1 MRALVTGASG
11 FVGRHL
17 ITHLQHRGDAVAAI
31 DRHTGVDILDE
42 TAVRK
47 AIGDARP
54 NVVYHLAAWSD
65 VGGSWSDP
73 MAVFRVNAEGTLRV
87 LQACTEHRVDR
98 VLLVGSADVYGPVT
112 EDELPLT
119 EEAPLRPA
127 SPYAASKAAAD
138 LLGLQAWL
146 GHELGVIRV
155 RAFNHHGPG
164 QTSRFVA
171 AALAERVARN
181 EAAGDPIV
189 TVGNLSARRDFTDVR
204 DVVVAYRLLA
214 EQGQP
219 GEAYNVCSGSAVSIT
234 EIAELLLRMASIPMR
249 LETDPSLSRPVD
261 VPVLLGDDTKLR
273 EATGWRPTIPIET
286 TLADTLDDA
295 RRRMRSE
302 RIAETSSPGG
312 RDR

>member
-11 FVGRHL
+11 FVGEYLIAHL
-17 ITHLQHRGDAVAAI
+17 EDRGDEVVAV

-42 TAVRK
+42 AAVRK
-47 AIGDARP
+47 VIGDARP
-54 NVVYHLAAWSD
+54 DVVYHLAAWSD

-87 LQACTEHRVDR
+87 LQACSEHGVDR
-98 VLLVGSADVYGPVT
+98 VLLVGSADVYGRVT
-112 EDELPLT
+112 EDDLPLT
-119 EEAPLRPA
+119 ESAPLRPV
-127 SPYAASKAAAD
+127 SPYSVSKAAAD

-146 GHELGVIRV
+146 GYELGVIRI

-164 QTSRFVA
+164 QTTRFVA

-181 EAAGDPIV
+181 EDAGEHVV

-214 EQGQP
+214 ERGRP
-219 GEAYNVCSGSAVSIT
+219 GEAYNVCSGSAVAIS
-234 EIAELLLRMASIPMR
+234 EIAEVLLSRAAIPMT

-261 VPVLLGDDTKLR
+261 VPVLLGDNTKLR
-273 EATGWRPTIPIET
+273 EATGWRPTIPLET
-286 TLADTLDDA
+286 TLSDTLEDA
-295 RRRMRSE
+295 RRRVRSE
-302 RIAETSSPGG
+302 RPSEQPTRGG
-312 RDR
+312 PQR

>member
-11 FVGRHL
+11 FDGRHL
-17 ITHLQHRGDAVAAI
+17 IAHLETEGDDVVAI
-31 DRHTGVDILDE
+31 DRHTGIDILDE
-42 TAVRK
+42 DSVRK
-47 AIGDARP
+47 AIGEARP
-54 NVVYHLAAWSD
+54 DVVYHLAAWSD

-87 LQACTEHRVDR
+87 LQACSEHDIER

-119 EEAPLRPA
+119 ENSPLRPA
-127 SPYAASKAAAD
+127 SPYAVSKAAAD

-146 GHELGVIRV
+146 GHQLGVVRI

-164 QTSRFVA
+164 QTARFVA

-181 EAAGDPIV
+181 EAAGESTV

-214 EQGQP
+214 ERGGP
-219 GEAYNVCSGSAVSIT
+219 GEAYNVCTGTAVSIQQ
-234 EIAELLLRMASIPMR
+234 IADILMRLASIPMR

-261 VPVLLGDDTKLR
+261 VPVLLGDNTKLR
-273 EATGWRPTIPIET
+273 EATGWRPTISLEA
-286 TLADTLDDA
+286 TLSDTLDDA
-295 RRRMRSE
+295 RRRVRSE
-302 RIAETSSPGG
+302 RSE
-312 RDR
+312 R

>member
-17 ITHLQHRGDAVAAI
+17 IAHLDDQGDDVVAV

-42 TAVRK
+42 AAVRK
-47 AIGDARP
+47 AVGDARP
-54 NVVYHLAAWSD
+54 EVVYHLAAWSD

-87 LQACTEHRVDR
+87 LQACSEYGVDR

-112 EDELPLT
+112 EDELPIT
-119 EEAPLRPA
+119 ESTPLRPA

-146 GHELGVIRV
+146 GHQLGVIRV

-171 AALAERVARN
+171 AALAARVARN
-181 EAAGDPIV
+181 EAAGEATV

-214 EQGQP
+214 ERGEP
-219 GEAYNVCSGSAVSIT
+219 GEAYNVCSGSAVAIGD
-234 EIAELLLRMASIPMR
+234 IAERLLGLASTPMR
-249 LETDPSLSRPVD
+249 LQPDPSLSRPVD
-261 VPVLLGDDTKLR
+261 VPVLLGDNSKLR
-273 EATGWRPTIPIET
+273 AATGWRPTFPIET
-286 TLADTLDDA
+286 TLSDTLEDA
-295 RRRMRSE
+295 RRRVRSE
-302 RIAETSSPGG
+302 RASARGAH
-312 RDR
+312 R